1 MARNPISIER
11 GLRLRSI
18 RDKIKFS
25 RLQFEEMTGMSAS
38 TLKAFE
44 SGERD
49 LSSSKA
55 RLFSNLFSSLFT
67 QILGND
73 SYETS
78 FDYIFHGKQ
87 PKNLELENL
96 GFHSN
101 DTLDIEKEIGNFTA
115 NPSFIVLKI
124 QDDLMSPF
132 YKKGDIVVG
141 RKITAENQFSLY
153 QGYICIVEPLKGDT
167 VLRKIIKAETRKITS
182 CILNIHVNQDIDIFE
197 EIEARSIAQAIR
209 HWHLSE
215 SVQTPHLSPLK
226 SHDDA
231 NMPAKAHRE
240 NQIKSKG
247 KTKNQIID
255 EVFSKT

>member
-1 MARNPISIER
+1 MAKNPISLER
-11 GLRLRSI
+11 GLRI
-18 RDKIKFS
+18 RAIREKLKLS

-78 FDYIFHGKQ
+78 FDYIFHGLQ
-87 PKNLELENL
+87 PETLELDIS
-96 GFHSN
+96 GIPSN
-101 DTLDIEKEIGNFTA
+101 DAFDIEKEIGNFTI

-124 QDDLMSPF
+124 KDDLMFPI
-132 YKKGDIVVG
+132 YKKEDIVVG

-153 QGYICIVEPLKGDT
+153 RGYICILEPLKGET
-167 VLRKIIKAETRKITS
+167 ILRKIIKAEARKITS
-182 CILNIHVNQDIDIFE
+182 CILNTHVDQSVDVFE
-197 EIEARSIAQAIR
+197 EIEVRCIAQPIR

-215 SVQTPHLSPLK
+215 FVQTPPFFQVQSK
-226 SHDDA
+226 
-231 NMPAKAHRE
+231 NGKAE
-240 NQIKSKG
+240 LY
-247 KTKNQIID
+247 
-255 EVFSKT
+255 